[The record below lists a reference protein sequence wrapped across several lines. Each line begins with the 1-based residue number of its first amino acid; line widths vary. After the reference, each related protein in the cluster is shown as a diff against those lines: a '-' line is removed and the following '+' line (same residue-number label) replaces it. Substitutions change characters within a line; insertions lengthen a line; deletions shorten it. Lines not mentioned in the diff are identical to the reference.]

1 MTATKT
7 GGARHCFFVF
17 PNVSIIAHPAEGG
30 CVCVC
35 VCVVEKNCF
44 YFLFLGFLKNIFNL
58 KNIKLI
64 FLNIFDSFNILILK
78 FKKIILFSI
87 TITAT

>member
-35 VCVVEKNCF
+35 VCGGEGLL
-44 YFLFLGFLKNIFNL
+44 LFFIFRIFKNIFDL

-78 FKKIILFSI
+78 FKKIILI
-87 TITAT
+87 YL

>member
-35 VCVVEKNCF
+35 VVEKDCF
-44 YFLFLGFLKNIFNL
+44 YFLFLGFLK
-58 KNIKLI
+58 I
-64 FLNIFDSFNILILK
+64 FLI
-78 FKKIILFSI
+78 
-87 TITAT
+87 

>member
-17 PNVSIIAHPAEGG
+17 PNVSIIAHPARGG
-30 CVCVC
+30 
-35 VCVVEKNCF
+35 CVVEKNCF

-78 FKKIILFSI
+78 FKKNILI
-87 TITAT
+87 YL

>member
-17 PNVSIIAHPAEGG
+17 PNVSIIAHPAEGV

-35 VCVVEKNCF
+35 VCGGEEVL
-44 YFLFLGFLKNIFNL
+44 LFFIFR
-58 KNIKLI
+58 I
-64 FLNIFDSFNILILK
+64 
-78 FKKIILFSI
+78 FKKYF
-87 TITAT
+87 

>member
-35 VCVVEKNCF
+35 VGGGGGGEGLL
-44 YFLFLGFLKNIFNL
+44 LFFIFRIFKNIFDL

-78 FKKIILFSI
+78 FKKIILI
-87 TITAT
+87 YL

>member
-35 VCVVEKNCF
+35 VCGGEELL
-44 YFLFLGFLKNIFNL
+44 LFFIFRIFKNIFDL

-78 FKKIILFSI
+78 FKKNILI
-87 TITAT
+87 YL

>member
-17 PNVSIIAHPAEGG
+17 PNVSIIAHPAEG
-30 CVCVC
+30 VC

-78 FKKIILFSI
+78 FKKNILI
-87 TITAT
+87 YL

>member
-35 VCVVEKNCF
+35 GGEGLL
-44 YFLFLGFLKNIFNL
+44 LFFIFRIFKNIFDL

-64 FLNIFDSFNILILK
+64 F
-78 FKKIILFSI
+78 
-87 TITAT
+87 